1 MLPLLRSIRVLGL
14 YRIEAVWKNGRK
26 AEVDLAPQI
35 LRYAVYR
42 PLRGNLDAFKQAEV
56 VDDGIAIAW
65 PGTDLD
71 ISADAVAALH
81 LSQTLMPGEF
91 RGRLKQLGLSF
102 DAAAATFDISRRQ
115 IAYYAAGTKPVP
127 RHLVLALRGFE
138 AELGSAGRPRS
149 PSE

>member
-14 YRIEAVWKNGRK
+14 YRIKAVWKNGRK

-35 LRYAVYR
+35 LRYAIYR

-81 LSQTLMPGEF
+81 LSQTLMPGEI
-91 RGRLKQLGLSF
+91 GR
-102 DAAAATFDISRRQ
+102 AH
-115 IAYYAAGTKPVP
+115 V
-127 RHLVLALRGFE
+127 
-138 AELGSAGRPRS
+138 
-149 PSE
+149 